1 MERTKLF
8 VLLRCLDPKE
18 RRWVAGYFCQPYL
31 AEKHATWRQ
40 LLNYLLDQ
48 THQSQPKIDRKTI
61 FIILFGIKTPYDDL
75 RMRHIATNVL
85 QQVETALAYY
95 YAQRDDVLWL
105 PLQTL
110 RLYSRKQLAKHYNG
124 AIENIKRHLSE
135 NEYRHADYFLQKYRY
150 FNLQEQFNNN
160 RTDPAKQIA
169 LVEASNSLDV
179 FYIAAKLR
187 MMAALGTLQQVHTTD
202 RRVALADMIL
212 LAVAQ
217 NPDYRQYTA
226 IAAYYY
232 CINMQQSSG
241 TDSDTWFEQLTE
253 LLLRPQ
259 LDLPFDEA
267 QEIYFFGLNY
277 CAVQINKGRDA
288 YLQQIFALYQTGLP
302 KQWLLDDGTTL
313 SVFNY
318 KNITT
323 VALRL
328 QQYDF
333 VHRFLHE
340 NKALLPAAQRESAFT
355 YNIANYHFYRRE
367 YDQVLP
373 LLQQVSHDEIF
384 YTLDARLLLLKTYYE
399 LDETEALL
407 SLVDSTRQLLQRT
420 KQLNR
425 ERQKTY
431 RNFLKFVRKLSNLPP
446 KATQKMIALRQ
457 QIAQTTHL
465 ADKKWLLSHL

>member
-1 MERTKLF
+1 MEKTKLF
-8 VLLRCLDPKE
+8 ALLRCLDPKE

-187 MMAALGTLQQVHTTD
+187 MMAALGTPATSTYD
-202 RRVALADMIL
+202 RPPRSLSRYDIVG
-212 LAVAQ
+212 
-217 NPDYRQYTA
+217 
-226 IAAYYY
+226 
-232 CINMQQSSG
+232 SSAK
-241 TDSDTWFEQLTE
+241 S
-253 LLLRPQ
+253 
-259 LDLPFDEA
+259 
-267 QEIYFFGLNY
+267 
-277 CAVQINKGRDA
+277 
-288 YLQQIFALYQTGLP
+288 
-302 KQWLLDDGTTL
+302 
-313 SVFNY
+313 
-318 KNITT
+318 
-323 VALRL
+323 RL
-328 QQYDF
+328 Q
-333 VHRFLHE
+333 
-340 NKALLPAAQRESAFT
+340 A
-355 YNIANYHFYRRE
+355 IYRH
-367 YDQVLP
+367 
-373 LLQQVSHDEIF
+373 S
-384 YTLDARLLLLKTYYE
+384 RLLLLYQY
-399 LDETEALL
+399 AA
-407 SLVDSTRQLLQRT
+407 
-420 KQLNR
+420 KQW
-425 ERQKTY
+425 
-431 RNFLKFVRKLSNLPP
+431 
-446 KATQKMIALRQ
+446 
-457 QIAQTTHL
+457 HG
-465 ADKKWLLSHL
+465 